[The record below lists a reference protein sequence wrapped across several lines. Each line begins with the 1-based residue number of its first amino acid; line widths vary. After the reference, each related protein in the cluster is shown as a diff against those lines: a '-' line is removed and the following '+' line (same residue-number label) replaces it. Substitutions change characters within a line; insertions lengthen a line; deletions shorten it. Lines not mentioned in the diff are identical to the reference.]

1 MLGIRLLLAV
11 VGLAVLSACNGISN
25 GPNGGQ
31 NPPPPSTDSISGT
44 VTFHGSPLAGAT
56 VTDFL
61 TNNNVVFKVTTTD
74 ASGNYTFTGMK
85 TTGDV
90 PGEYQ
95 IYVNK
100 AGYGFYPSVAS
111 GARVTRADYTGQ
123 YEGSGQAPSGL
134 FFAVIDFVA
143 LPDSSVTGA
152 NFAAYDGSNPLVTL
166 AATGQ
171 QISYGAGDDASAK
184 KGVAWS
190 AATRFTDNQDG
201 TITDSLTGL
210 VWLKDAGCLGSALW
224 SNALTAANDLAD
236 GSCGLTDASTAGQ
249 WRLPNLIELE
259 SLIDVSS
266 ANPALPANHPFLDV
280 SNGVYWTSTS
290 YYGGV
295 TGSSRAWTIR
305 LGDGRYMND
314 SSDNIKASA
323 NNNVWA
329 VKGAG
334 SNGAIQLPA
343 TGFYLPYAAGDDGS
357 VQSGVR
363 LTAPRFLDNA
373 NGTLT
378 DTMTGLIWLKQADCI
393 SGNWSDAL
401 AAVHA
406 LATGQCGL
414 TDSSSAGAWRMP
426 NRNELQSLADRMQT
440 NQAQYFRLHL
450 SRPRRLRVP
459 GANLHQLRRGPL
471 LLDVHHRRL

>member
-1 MLGIRLLLAV
+1 MPGIKLLLAV

-74 ASGNYTFTGMK
+74 ASGNYSFTGMK

-100 AGYGFYPSVAS
+100 DGYGFYPSVAS

-134 FFAVIDFVA
+134 FFTVIDFVA
-143 LPDSSVTGA
+143 LPASSVTGA

-210 VWLKDAGCLGSALW
+210 VWLKDAACLGSALW
-224 SNALTAANDLAD
+224 SNALTAANDLAN

-266 ANPALPANHPFLDV
+266 ANPALPMNHPFLNP
-280 SNGVYWTSTS
+280 SNGVFWTSTS

-323 NNNVWA
+323 ANNVWA
-329 VKGAG
+329 
-334 SNGAIQLPA
+334 
-343 TGFYLPYAAGDDGS
+343 
-357 VQSGVR
+357 
-363 LTAPRFLDNA
+363 
-373 NGTLT
+373 
-378 DTMTGLIWLKQADCI
+378 
-393 SGNWSDAL
+393 
-401 AAVHA
+401 
-406 LATGQCGL
+406 
-414 TDSSSAGAWRMP
+414 
-426 NRNELQSLADRMQT
+426 
-440 NQAQYFRLHL
+440 
-450 SRPRRLRVP
+450 
-459 GANLHQLRRGPL
+459 
-471 LLDVHHRRL
+471 